1 MLVAIATATRPTLI
15 DTRAAASKRARTSR
29 PAESVPSQCAAPG
42 AFLTASRSTANGSGD
57 TTGADMANTTTTPSV
72 TNAAVATRSRR
83 KRDQAVFVWR
93 TGLVWATVTTLR
105 VGAETA
111 AATLAVSDTR
121 VGIGIQHV

>member
-1 MLVAIATATRPTLI
+1 MLVAIEPATTPTLI

-57 TTGADMANTTTTPSV
+57 TTGAAIANTTITPSV

-93 TGLVWATVTTLR
+93 TWLVWVIVTTLR

-111 AATLAVSDTR
+111 AATLASRT
-121 VGIGIQHV
+121 

>member
-15 DTRAAASKRARTSR
+15 DTRAADSKRARTSR
-29 PAESVPSQCAAPG
+29 PAESVPSQWAIPG

-57 TTGADMANTTTTPSV
+57 TSGAEMASTTTSPSV
-72 TNAAVATRSRR
+72 TRAAVAARSRR

-93 TGLVWATVTTLR
+93 TGLVWTAVATLR

-111 AATLAVSDTR
+111 AATLAVPDAR
-121 VGIGIQHV
+121 V